1 MSIRTC
7 CLGALLLVV
16 SAACTSGPPP
26 PDETVQVKDIDAHR
40 AAVDRF
46 MRENKDS
53 PIPPE
58 RRGSLLP
65 LQYFPVD
72 PGYSVP
78 AELKVSEDRPVS
90 PMPTST
96 GTIARYQRVG
106 VLEFTFHG
114 QNLSLGAFVPEG
126 QPIDQLFVPFTD
138 TTSGSETY
146 AAGRYLDL
154 RPTATNLYTID
165 FNYAY
170 NPYCAYNKSYECPY
184 PPPSN
189 RLKVAIRAGEKA
201 PPE

>member
-78 AELKVSEDRPVS
+78 AELKVRNALRIPKDTKPSLFFEQYDTDPV
-90 PMPTST
+90 
-96 GTIARYQRVG
+96 
-106 VLEFTFHG
+106 
-114 QNLSLGAFVPEG
+114 
-126 QPIDQLFVPFTD
+126 
-138 TTSGSETY
+138 
-146 AAGRYLDL
+146 LDL
-154 RPTATNLYTID
+154 ADEALLEDCRQ
-165 FNYAY
+165 
-170 NPYCAYNKSYECPY
+170 
-184 PPPSN
+184 
-189 RLKVAIRAGEKA
+189 RLRRAGVA
-201 PPE
+201 LDAAAVV